1 MLNLKSEVN
10 LVVIHDDFFGA
21 KLDVFRVLLLYTRAQ
36 AKDHTSR
43 FRPFKRVYSHSRPV
57 DAQGSPN
64 LMRVPSISF
73 LVSL

>member
-1 MLNLKSEVN
+1 MTVLELVLRCLRSDLSD
-10 LVVIHDDFFGA
+10 LVVIDDDFFGA

-57 DAQGSPN
+57 DAQV
-64 LMRVPSISF
+64 RQI
-73 LVSL
+73 